1 MFCVISFALPCVLAQ
16 SATNLDGSGG
26 LIRGPGRAPIEPSR
40 VFIPPDLI
48 SPDFERTIGAG
59 FSRVVLDSEPDFWP
73 RAPETSQHGRTGK
86 SRQKNKPL
94 YRIPYLSET
103 HSFTYPF
110 NQTAAAKYVLLHCTH
125 SSQSFYYKSTPEML
139 KTG

>member
-26 LIRGPGRAPIEPSR
+26 GLIYGPGPAPIEPSR

-59 FSRVVLDSEPDFWP
+59 FLRAFLNSVPNFWLL
-73 RAPETSQHGRTGK
+73 APETNQHGREGK
-86 SRQKNKPL
+86 S
-94 YRIPYLSET
+94 
-103 HSFTYPF
+103 
-110 NQTAAAKYVLLHCTH
+110 
-125 SSQSFYYKSTPEML
+125 SQRDKSP
-139 KTG
+139 